1 MKSSKRTSVSLNRN
15 TVDIAPPVSSLL
27 LSRQLW
33 LSKRFWV
40 AVGLTVVVFSLLV
53 KLGFWQ
59 LERGQEKQAL
69 EQAILARADSA
80 YQTLG
85 EVLEEN
91 DWREGSILGK
101 KVEANVVPQAFPVI
115 LLDNQTHQG
124 NVGYLVFQVV
134 SMSDESGTYALLEL
148 GFVEGIA
155 DRSILPTV
163 TTLEVSTFISGRLY
177 RKSANPLSSELMPEV
192 GDAIRVQN
200 LNIAQ
205 LNQLLNI
212 ELMPAVLQPD
222 NLKNWPYDFPWNPL
236 PLNSAKH
243 FGYSIQWFSM
253 AGVFLLLTLIVFVRW
268 QRKLRHMEVKHDI

>member
-91 DWREGSILGK
+91 NWREGSILGK

-124 NVGYLVFQVV
+124 NVGYLAFQIV

-200 LNIAQ
+200 LNIVQ

>member
-1 MKSSKRTSVSLNRN
+1 MNRN

-80 YQTLG
+80 YQALG

-124 NVGYLVFQVV
+124 NVGYLAFQIV

-200 LNIAQ
+200 LNIVQ

-268 QRKLRHMEVKHDI
+268 QRKLRHMEVKHDIYGGEA

>member
-15 TVDIAPPVSSLL
+15 TVDIEPPVSSLL

-124 NVGYLVFQVV
+124 NVGYLAFQIV

-163 TTLEVSTFISGRLY
+163 TTLEVSTFISGRMY

-200 LNIAQ
+200 LNIVQ

>member
-40 AVGLTVVVFSLLV
+40 ATGLTVVVFSLLV

-124 NVGYLVFQVV
+124 NVGYLAFQIV

-148 GFVEGIA
+148 GFLEGIA
-155 DRSILPTV
+155 DRSVLPTV
-163 TTLEVSTFISGRLY
+163 TTLEVSTFITGRLY

-212 ELMPAVLQPD
+212 ELMPAILQPD

>member
-27 LSRQLW
+27 SSRQLW

-80 YQTLG
+80 YQALG

-101 KVEANVVPQAFPVI
+101 KVEANIVPQVFPVI

-124 NVGYLVFQVV
+124 NVGYLAFQIV

-200 LNIAQ
+200 LNIVH

-212 ELMPAVLQPD
+212 ELMPAILQPD